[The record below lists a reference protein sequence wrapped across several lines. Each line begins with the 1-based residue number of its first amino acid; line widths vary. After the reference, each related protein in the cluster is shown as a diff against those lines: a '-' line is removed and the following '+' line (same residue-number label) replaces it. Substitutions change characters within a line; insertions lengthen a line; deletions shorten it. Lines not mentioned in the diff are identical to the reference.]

1 MYKNCIIAFL
11 LILII
16 SYIAFETLNAYKLSN
31 ITSNDTSVQYYNNKV
46 SNNVLSNHFKKSS
59 TLEQELVE
67 TMNTQFYRDHKS
79 ESPTFQALLPSLEGT
94 TNID

>member
-16 SYIAFETLNAYKLSN
+16 
-31 ITSNDTSVQYYNNKV
+31 
-46 SNNVLSNHFKKSS
+46 SS

-67 TMNTQFYRDHKS
+67 TMNTQFYRDHKP
-79 ESPTFQALLPSLEGT
+79 ESPSFQALLPSLEGT

>member
-16 SYIAFETLNAYKLSN
+16 SYIAFETFN
-31 ITSNDTSVQYYNNKV
+31 ISRMHNIKSNDTSLQYYDNKV
-46 SNNVLSNHFKKSS
+46 SNNVLSNYFKKSS

-67 TMNTQFYRDHKS
+67 TMNTQFYRDHKP
-79 ESPTFQALLPSLEGT
+79 ESPSFQALLPSLEGT